1 MLQVLAKG
9 AKVPLF
15 AHAARADWRFV
26 KQAWRASRGVT
37 GLTSLAEVLL
47 MGSKIFEFP
56 SAAPGVVVEC
66 GSFKGKST
74 AILSLACR
82 RAGRK
87 LYVFDS
93 FQGLP
98 EPSDEDTSH
107 KVLSS
112 NEVHRYKKGGLCG
125 TLDEVK
131 RNIAEYGAI
140 DVCAFWPGFF
150 NETMPKFHEPVAL
163 AFCDVD
169 LVDSLKTCIEHIWPL
184 LRDGGYFFTHEAHHL
199 EIGRLFFDDAWWNR
213 VLTSSAPGLIGAGSG
228 LGIGLLPDGSYGS
241 ALGYAVKNPTF
252 AKASEED
259 GVQNLREPASLCR

>member
-1 MLQVLAKG
+1 MLQVLGKS

-15 AHAARADWRFV
+15 ARAARADWRFLTR
-26 KQAWRASRGVT
+26 AWRASRRVT

-47 MGSKIFEFP
+47 MASKIFEFP
-56 SAAPGVVVEC
+56 SALPGVVVEC
-66 GSFKGKST
+66 GSFKGRST

-82 RAGRK
+82 HARRK
-87 LYVFDS
+87 LHVFDS

-98 EPSDEDTSH
+98 EPSGEDANH

-125 TLDEVK
+125 PLDDVK
-131 RNIAEYGAI
+131 RNITEYGDI
-140 DVCAFWPGFF
+140 DSCVFWPGFF

-184 LRDGGYFFTHEAHHL
+184 LQDGGYFFTHEAHHL
-199 EIGRLFFDDAWWNR
+199 EIGRLFFDDAWWNQG
-213 VLTSSAPGLIGAGSG
+213 LACSAPGLIGAGSG

-241 ALGYAVKNPTF
+241 ALGYAVKNPSFT
-252 AKASEED
+252 KVSEED
-259 GVQNLREPASLCR
+259 GLHNLREAGVAD